1 MVYHPPSP
9 IDYSND
15 GWEYHQENTNSKHS
29 NQRRYAPEPQI
40 NQANHMRYC
49 LEPQMIYIIILV
61 VSVHIN
67 KSVNNQ
73 VKGISSQSHKV
84 NHTVM
89 ILTLTMAGKGIL
101 VLHMI
106 LSKRHHL
113 LIMLSINLCKIFHQC
128 HKMIHTVMNS
138 TILQVVLGR
147 IKIRKHPMCHTPLI
161 KSHHHL
167 SRPLIHLC
175 KIIHPHF
182 PFFHLKILHHL
193 IMPQHKVSSKI
204 HTMHST
210 NHKIHPTPLN
220 TTSPQHIHVT
230 KITLNLHLLN

>member
-1 MVYHPPSP
+1 
-9 IDYSND
+9 
-15 GWEYHQENTNSKHS
+15 
-29 NQRRYAPEPQI
+29 
-40 NQANHMRYC
+40 
-49 LEPQMIYIIILV
+49 MIYVIILM

-67 KSVNNQ
+67 KSLNNQ

-101 VLHMI
+101 VLHTI

-113 LIMLSINLCKIFHQC
+113 LIMLSINSCKIVHQY
-128 HKMIHTVMNS
+128 HKRIHTVMNS

-147 IKIRKHPMCHTPLI
+147 IKIRKHLMCHTPLI
-161 KSHHHL
+161 QSHHHL
-167 SRPLIHLC
+167 SKPSTHLC
-175 KIIHPHF
+175 KVVQLHP
-182 PFFHLKILHHL
+182 PIFHLKIFHHL
-193 IMPQHKVSSKI
+193 TIPQHKASSMI
-204 HTMHST
+204 HTIHST
-210 NHKIHPTPLN
+210 HHKIHPTPLN